1 MKHLVATGAVI
12 AAALAC
18 PLAAVPSDAAVAT
31 SVWYVAAH
39 ARAAGD
45 GSAQRPFD
53 QLADAEHASRAGDV
67 VYVLPSARMLDGGI
81 RLKPRQTLVGGCPAV
96 RGLAATAKAARLTNT
111 TTRLA
116 GDAVRLSDG
125 ATVRNL
131 RITGAR
137 RGAVYGVD
145 VTGVRVLGNDVSGH
159 NTSCTPGFLIPQFN
173 APTNLPGVG
182 IPIVGGLPNGW
193 AGVMIDGGRRTG
205 ATATISGNVVRDAVC
220 GDGIDVRTWGTA
232 SYQVTISGNE
242 VHHLQQGEDF
252 KSLLAIGLQT
262 RGHSELV
269 ASVTGNVQR
278 DLGNPDDLN
287 VVVGADSEGVFV
299 NGVGPSTLK
308 ATVERNIYTNVRGLG
323 GFSANGL
330 EMVTMG
336 AGSRVD
342 VVVRDSHFSG
352 SPGDVIEEGALGT
365 NARLSMVLERVT
377 AERSTGIGNTA
388 VVPFNNGDCLLAG
401 SLGAG
406 NDIRLTVR
414 DSVLRG
420 CSNNGLS
427 VGSNVV
433 NGSGPTNSIDVLVDR
448 TRITGNRGGNLGIRN
463 FTGLRSLSVKVR
475 RSDLAGSRGLG
486 SAFADVAAEDL
497 GSTDHS
503 VIEISDSCVDGPLF
517 AAHVVRYDVAARQVW
532 WGQPGGPGPLATT
545 VLGGSLDSSSPL
557 GERPAYCG

>member
-1 MKHLVATGAVI
+1 MLRTTAL
-12 AAALAC
+12 AALA
-18 PLAAVPSDAAVAT
+18 LGLSVAALPNWSAAAADGPKT
-31 SVWYVAAH
+31 WYVAAH
-39 ARAAGD
+39 ARAGGPGTA
-45 GSAQRPFD
+45 ARPFD
-53 QLADAEHASRAGDV
+53 ALADVERVSRAGDTIR
-67 VYVLPSARMLDGGI
+67 VLPSDGVLNGGL
-81 RLKPRQTLVGGCPAV
+81 RLKPRQTLVGSGPAV
-96 RGLAATAKAARLTNT
+96 RGLAASAKAPRLTNT

-131 RITGAR
+131 RIAGAR

-145 VTGVRVLGNDVSGH
+145 VTGTRVLGNDVSGH

-182 IPIVGGLPNGW
+182 IPISGGLPNGW
-193 AGVMIDGGRRTG
+193 AGIMIDGGRRTG
-205 ATATISGNVVRDAVC
+205 ATAIVSGNVVHDATC

-242 VHHLQQGEDF
+242 VHHLQQGKDF
-252 KSLLAIGLQT
+252 KSLLAIGLQA
-262 RGHSELV
+262 RDRSSLV
-269 ASVTGNVQR
+269 ASVTGNRQR
-278 DLGNPDDLN
+278 DLGNPGDLN

-299 NGVGPSTLK
+299 NGVGPSRLR
-308 ATVERNIYTNVRGLG
+308 ATVERNTYANARGLG

-336 AGSRVD
+336 SGARVD

-365 NARLSMVLERVT
+365 DARLTMTLERVT

-401 SLGAG
+401 SLGAR
-406 NDIRLTVR
+406 NDIKLTVR
-414 DSVLRG
+414 DSVLRD

-448 TRITGNRGGNLGIRN
+448 TKITGNRGGNLGIRN
-463 FTGLRSLSVKVR
+463 FTELRNLKVR
-475 RSDLAGSRGLG
+475 VLNSDLTGSRGLG
-486 SAFADVAAEDL
+486 SAFADAAAEDL
-497 GSTDHS
+497 GSTDLIDLS
-503 VIEISDSCVDGPLF
+503 GSCVDGPLF
-517 AAHVVRYDVAARQVW
+517 AAHVARYDVSAQRMW
-532 WGQPGGPGPLATT
+532 WGQAGGPGPLATT
-545 VLGGSLDSSSPL
+545 VIGGSLDRSSPL
-557 GERPAYCG
+557 SEPPAYC